1 MNEVVIVGC
10 GYVGRRV
17 ARRERATGRRV
28 TGLVRGA
35 ESAAALAALGAAAV
49 RADLDRPGA
58 AADLALGG
66 ARLYWFAPPP
76 PDGVVDTRLRGF
88 LAAIPADG
96 LPERVVLISTTG
108 VYGDCGGAW
117 VDESRP
123 PAPQAERARR
133 RLDAERA
140 LAEWSAATGIPAVVL
155 RVPGFYGPG
164 KLPEAR
170 LRGGEPVLREAQS
183 PWSNRVHVDDLVRA
197 CVAAMDRGRPGAVYN
212 VSDGHPTTM
221 TDYFNRVADALGLPR
236 PPQIDTAEAGG
247 RLSAGMRSYLAE
259 SKRLD
264 NRRMREELGVE
275 PDYPD
280 LATGLA
286 ACVKAGETR
295 SRKQT

>member
-10 GYVGRRV
+10 GYVGCRV
-17 ARRERATGRRV
+17 ARRERAAGRRV

-35 ESAAALAALGAAAV
+35 DSAAALAAIGVTAV

-58 AADLALGG
+58 AAGLALGG
-66 ARLYWFAPPP
+66 TRLYWFAPPP
-76 PDGVVDTRLRGF
+76 PGGEVDTRLRGF

-133 RLDAERA
+133 RRDAEQA
-140 LAEWSAATGIPAVVL
+140 LAEWSAAADVAAVVL

-170 LRGGEPVLREAQS
+170 LRRGEPVLREAQS

-236 PPQIDTAEAGG
+236 PPQIDPAAAEGQ
-247 RLSAGMRSYLAE
+247 LSDGMRSYLAE
-259 SKRLD
+259 SRRLD

-286 ACVKAGETR
+286 ACVEAGEAPDHG
-295 SRKQT
+295 